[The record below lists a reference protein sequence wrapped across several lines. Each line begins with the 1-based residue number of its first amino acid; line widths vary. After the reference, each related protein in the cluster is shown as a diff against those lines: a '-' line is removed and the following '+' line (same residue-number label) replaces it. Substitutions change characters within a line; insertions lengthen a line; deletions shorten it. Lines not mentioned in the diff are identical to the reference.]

1 MSKLIKVE
9 LKNIF
14 SKFDI
19 RCTLLILTLL
29 GFVNGIMNK
38 GNSSPSCDGIFE
50 WTIVLT
56 LLISALGGLYI
67 SRDYTQNTIRNKII
81 VGHTR
86 FGIYLSKQIAITSMY
101 LSCALLFMVGTII
114 SNFIFIGTTNLNKEA
129 LWTGILVSIFVVI
142 ALSTITTFIA
152 MSLKKE
158 TGGLMPLLVMFVM
171 MMLSAWIP
179 EFVKGKAIDIIN
191 DIVPTSQMMLLNIQ
205 TVDPHPIRHILYS
218 LLLSLIFFISGY
230 TIFKNSDLN

>member
-19 RCTLLILTLL
+19 RCTMLILTLL
-29 GFVNGIMNK
+29 GFITGILNKVNSD
-38 GNSSPSCDGIFE
+38 SSCEGIFE
-50 WTIVLT
+50 WTMVLT

-101 LSCALLFMVGTII
+101 LACSLLFMTGTII
-114 SNFIFIGTTNLNKEA
+114 SNYMFIGTTNLNKEA
-129 LWTGILVSIFVVI
+129 LETGVLVSIFVVI

-152 MSLKKE
+152 MSIKKE
-158 TGGLMPLLVMFVM
+158 TGGLMPLLIMFIM

-191 DIVPTSQMMLLNIQ
+191 DIVPTSQMMLLNIH
-205 TVDPHPIRHILYS
+205 TVDPNPIRHIIYS
-218 LLLSLIFFISGY
+218 LLLSLIFFISGLA
-230 TIFKNSDLN
+230 IFKNSDLN

>member
-19 RCTLLILTLL
+19 RSTMLILSLL
-29 GFVNGIMNK
+29 GFVTGILNK
-38 GNSSPSCDGIFE
+38 GNSSSSCDGIFE
-50 WTIVLT
+50 WTMVLT

-86 FGIYLSKQIAITSMY
+86 FGIYLSKQIAVTAMYLACVGIFITS
-101 LSCALLFMVGTII
+101 TII
-114 SNFIFIGTTNLNKEA
+114 SNFTFIGTNNLNKDA
-129 LWTGILVSIFVVI
+129 LWIGIIVSIFGVI
-142 ALSTITTFIA
+142 VLSTITTFIA
-152 MSLKKE
+152 MSIKKE

-179 EFVKGKAIDIIN
+179 EFVKGKAMDIIN
-191 DIVPTSQMMLLNIQ
+191 DIVPTSQMILLNLDI
-205 TVDPHPIRHILYS
+205 VDPHPTRHILYS
-218 LLLSLIFFISGY
+218 LLLSLIFFISGFA
-230 TIFKNSDLN
+230 IFKNSDLN

>member
-19 RCTLLILTLL
+19 LSTMLILILL
-29 GFVNGIMNK
+29 GFVMGILNK
-38 GNSSPSCDGIFE
+38 ANSYSSCDGIFE
-50 WTIVLT
+50 WAMVVA

-86 FGIYLSKQIAITSMY
+86 FGIYFSKQIAVTSMY
-101 LSCALLFMVGTII
+101 LALCSLFMLSSII
-114 SNFIFIGTTNLNKEA
+114 SNFIFVGTNVNKEA
-129 LWTGILVSIFVVI
+129 LWIGVLVSVFVVI
-142 ALSTITTFIA
+142 VLSTITTFIA
-152 MSLKKE
+152 MSVKKE
-158 TGGLMPLLVMFVM
+158 TGGLMPLLVMFVL

-179 EFVKGKAIDIIN
+179 EFVKGKTIDIIN

-205 TVDPHPIRHILYS
+205 NIDPHPLRHILYS
-218 LLLSLIFFISGY
+218 LLLSLIFFISGFA
-230 TIFKNSDLN
+230 IFKNSDLN

>member
-9 LKNIF
+9 LKTIF

-19 RCTLLILTLL
+19 RSTMLILTLL
-29 GFVNGIMNK
+29 GFITGILNK
-38 GNSSPSCDGIFE
+38 ANSNPSCDGIFE
-50 WTIVLT
+50 WTMVLT

-67 SRDYTQNTIRNKII
+67 SKDYTQNTIRNKII

-101 LSCALLFMVGTII
+101 LACILLFIFSTII
-114 SNFIFIGTTNLNKEA
+114 SNIMFIGTNNLNKDA
-129 LWTGILVSIFVVI
+129 LLVGIVVSIFVAI
-142 ALSTITTFIA
+142 TLSTITTFIS
-152 MSLKKE
+152 MSLKRE
-158 TGGLMPLLVMFVM
+158 TGGLMPLLVMFIM

-179 EFVKGKAIDIIN
+179 EFVKGKAMDIIN
-191 DIVPTSQMMLLNIQ
+191 DIVPTSQMILLNLS
-205 TVDPHPIRHILYS
+205 TVDHHPVRHILYS
-218 LLLSLIFFISGY
+218 LLLSLIFFINGF

>member
-1 MSKLIKVE
+1 MNKLIKVE
-9 LKNIF
+9 LKSIF

-19 RCTLLILTLL
+19 KSTMLIFTFL
-29 GFVNGIMNK
+29 GFISGLLNK

-50 WTIVLT
+50 WTMVLS

-86 FGIYLSKQIAITSMY
+86 FNIYLSKQIAVTSMY
-101 LSCALLFMVGTII
+101 LACSGLFII
-114 SNFIFIGTTNLNKEA
+114 STILSNFMFIGMNNINQKA
-129 LWTGILVSIFVVI
+129 LWIGIIVSLFVIIV
-142 ALSTITTFIA
+142 LSMITTFIA
-152 MSLKKE
+152 MSVKKE
-158 TGGLMPLLVMFVM
+158 TGGLMPLLVMFIM

-191 DIVPTSQMMLLNIQ
+191 DIVPTSQMILLNINN
-205 TVDPHPIRHILYS
+205 VDPHPIRHIIYS

-230 TIFKNSDLN
+230 TIFKKSDLS